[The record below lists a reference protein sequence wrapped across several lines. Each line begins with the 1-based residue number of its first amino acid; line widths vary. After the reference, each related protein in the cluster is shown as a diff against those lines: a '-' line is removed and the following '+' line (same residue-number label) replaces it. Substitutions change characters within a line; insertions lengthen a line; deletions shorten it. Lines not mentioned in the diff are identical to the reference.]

1 MSLVAWNRLSWLPVN
16 SSLGTNYPA
25 TSSSEHSRSAPVRIK
40 VTSEEGLRRW
50 GKKKRRTIEGE
61 EYKRGMGDERTG
73 RMGKEEATCR
83 DKREEHLLQPTLAGC
98 LL

>member
-1 MSLVAWNRLSWLPVN
+1 M
-16 SSLGTNYPA
+16 
-25 TSSSEHSRSAPVRIK
+25 
-40 VTSEEGLRRW
+40 
-50 GKKKRRTIEGE
+50 GE

-83 DKREEHLLQPTLAGC
+83 DKREEHLLQPTLAEC